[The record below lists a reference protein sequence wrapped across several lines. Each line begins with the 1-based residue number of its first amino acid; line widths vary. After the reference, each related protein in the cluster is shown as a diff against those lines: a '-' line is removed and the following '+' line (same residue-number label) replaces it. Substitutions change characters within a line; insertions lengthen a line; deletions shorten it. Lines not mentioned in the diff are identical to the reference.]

1 MHALIMHD
9 IVKVVKFSQTIS
21 SKSIRM
27 AQEQVS
33 VNITKKMKNK
43 ALVEEFSKS
52 VLRHSVEHKLLHE
65 YEDGVFLSQSDSQE
79 CDELQ
84 MKMKLIDDK
93 LNHYRSQKK
102 RAATRI
108 RMIKR
113 HKNLR
118 DDVVKTVSSNIFNLI
133 PSGML
138 ESILSSSETKV
149 QDISTML
156 QRLAS
161 AKACSAKSLGLEV
174 SDSDESIVE
183 EVEFMK
189 EICKKK
195 APKRKRKMRRIESS
209 LIQSDCE
216 SDIEIVN
223 QNNS

>member
-1 MHALIMHD
+1 MS
-9 IVKVVKFSQTIS
+9 SQT
-21 SKSIRM
+21 IRM
-27 AQEQVS
+27 AQEQVN
-33 VNITKKMKNK
+33 VNMTKKMKNK

-65 YEDGVFLSQSDSQE
+65 YEDGIYLSQSDSQE

-108 RMIKR
+108 QMIKR

-138 ESILSSSETKV
+138 ESILSSSEPKV

-161 AKACSAKSLGLEV
+161 AKACPAKSLGLEV
-174 SDSDESIVE
+174 SDSDESIIE
-183 EVEFMK
+183 EDDFM
-189 EICKKK
+189 EMIKKK
-195 APKRKRKMRRIESS
+195 APKRKRKMRKIESS
-209 LIQSDCE
+209 DLQSECD
-216 SDIEIVN
+216 SDIEIIN
-223 QNNS
+223 QNDS